1 MAGAVVRVSFSHGE
15 VVYCEGSPA
24 AYSWLVISGQARISV
39 DLPGGRQLELERRG
53 RGEIFGLLCRLG
65 SGAPVY
71 PCTAVAEGGLEAFRI
86 PDQAFQEALRSN
98 PAVAR
103 DACALCSDRLAAMRR
118 LAASGRENAR
128 VRVARVL
135 LSLHRASGKEIPATR
150 KSLAQRAGTT
160 VETVFRAL
168 AFFKAKGWI
177 STGRG
182 LVTVLAPGALGK
194 FLEDAPRCG

>member
-1 MAGAVVRVSFSHGE
+1 MAAALVRVSYSHGE
-15 VVYCEGSPA
+15 VVYCEGAPA
-24 AYSWLVISGQARISV
+24 AFSWLVISGQARISV

-65 SGAPVY
+65 SGASVY
-71 PCTAVAEGGLEAFRI
+71 PCTAVAEGGLEAFRV
-86 PDQAFQEALRSN
+86 PDQAFLEAFRGN

-118 LAASGRENAR
+118 LAAGGRENAR
-128 VRVARVL
+128 PRIARVL
-135 LSLHRASGKEIPATR
+135 LGLHLASQGAIPATR

-168 AFFKAKGWI
+168 AFFREKGWI

-182 LVTVLAPGALGK
+182 LVTVLKPGELEK
-194 FLEDAPRCG
+194 FLED